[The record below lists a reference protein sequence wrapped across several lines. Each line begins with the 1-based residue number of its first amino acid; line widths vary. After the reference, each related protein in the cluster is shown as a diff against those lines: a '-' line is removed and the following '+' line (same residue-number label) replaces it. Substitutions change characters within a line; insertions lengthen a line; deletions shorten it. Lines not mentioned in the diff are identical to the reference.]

1 MSDVARVEEIVENQ
15 CKFTVLS
22 KVCSLCEAARFG
34 YFYMKHLLTCFALFA
49 GQSQK
54 VEKKG
59 VLSVDIWED
68 LLTKVS

>member
-1 MSDVARVEEIVENQ
+1 MWKKLWKISASLLYFQR
-15 CKFTVLS
+15 FVL
-22 KVCSLCEAARFG
+22 CFEAARFG